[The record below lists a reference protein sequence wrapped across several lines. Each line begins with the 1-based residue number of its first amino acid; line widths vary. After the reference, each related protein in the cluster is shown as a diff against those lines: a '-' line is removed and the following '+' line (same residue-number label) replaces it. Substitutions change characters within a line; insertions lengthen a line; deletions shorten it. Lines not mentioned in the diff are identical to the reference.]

1 MVIKDVFGR
10 ERKKNVAKYIIN
22 WDGKSRSKFQFAV
35 KQFLKPYWKMD
46 LTFEEF
52 PVIGSRKSVDIF
64 NYNKKIV
71 CECHGNQHQAFIRYF
86 HRPISDK
93 DRSQWLAQIKRDIE
107 KEKWAE
113 LNGFKFIEIFPED
126 LKNLSPAF
134 FKEKFDIDLI

>member
-1 MVIKDVFGR
+1 MVIKDVYGR

-35 KQFLKPYWKMD
+35 KQFLKPYWSHHLVM
-46 LTFEEF
+46 EEF
-52 PVIGSRKSVDIF
+52 PVVGSKKTVDFF
-64 NYNKKIV
+64 NYNLKVVAEIS
-71 CECHGNQHQAFIRYF
+71 GSQHLKFVKHF
-86 HRPISDK
+86 HV

-113 LNGFKFIEIFPED
+113 LNGFKFIEIFPKD

-134 FKEKFDIDLI
+134 FKEKFDIDLL